1 MQSRAADAARV
12 VLDGVEGQRASRP
25 RRGYRMRSAGVGI
38 MFLIERVNQ
47 RLMTH
52 PTNKTPA
59 MIRNVVGH
67 QPEQAGGPVPAPRVP
82 SLPNQLAINKRAEGS
97 MKQSAREN
105 GDQCGTTARRSHRP
119 VSSAKIQI

>member
-1 MQSRAADAARV
+1 
-12 VLDGVEGQRASRP
+12 
-25 RRGYRMRSAGVGI
+25 MRSAGVGI

-67 QPEQAGGPVPAPRVP
+67 QPEQAGAPVPARAYLACQTSWP
-82 SLPNQLAINKRAEGS
+82 SI
-97 MKQSAREN
+97 SALK
-105 GDQCGTTARRSHRP
+105 GA
-119 VSSAKIQI
+119 

>member
-1 MQSRAADAARV
+1 
-12 VLDGVEGQRASRP
+12 
-25 RRGYRMRSAGVGI
+25 MRSAGVGI

-97 MKQSAREN
+97 MKPERAGE
-105 GDQCGTTARRSHRP
+105 RRSVWNHR
-119 VSSAKIQI
+119 SAISPASVKRQNSDT